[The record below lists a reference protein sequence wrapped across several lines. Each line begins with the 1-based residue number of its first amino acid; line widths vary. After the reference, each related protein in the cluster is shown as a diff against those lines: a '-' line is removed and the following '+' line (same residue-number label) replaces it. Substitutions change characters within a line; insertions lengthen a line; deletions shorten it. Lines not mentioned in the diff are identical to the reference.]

1 MEFLEI
7 LALARDLELEKS
19 HKDEWILRNFLKRKS
34 LKYLSET
41 NEPFLKEFDEIRQ
54 AYASGLER
62 LSDHISSSIGVEVN
76 SKLGDLTGE
85 QAFNF
90 IRRLEYEYSR
100 PVFDF
105 KICYPEL
112 MEEAKD
118 NKYELE
124 DYELSVALPEKYKA
138 RLREILSLY
147 EQELLNLANEFAED
161 FKNHSVKIE
170 TSEVSQ

>member
-19 HKDEWILRNFLKRKS
+19 HKDEWILRNFLKSKP

-62 LSDHISSSIGVEVN
+62 LSDHISSSIGVDVN

>member
-19 HKDEWILRNFLKRKS
+19 HKDEWILRNFLKSKP

-62 LSDHISSSIGVEVN
+62 LSDHISSSIGVDVN

-124 DYELSVALPEKYKA
+124 DYELSVVLPEKYKA

>member
-1 MEFLEI
+1 M
-7 LALARDLELEKS
+7 
-19 HKDEWILRNFLKRKS
+19 
-34 LKYLSET
+34 
-41 NEPFLKEFDEIRQ
+41 KEFDEIRQ

-62 LSDHISSSIGVEVN
+62 LSDYISSSIGVDVN

>member
-19 HKDEWILRNFLKRKS
+19 HKDEWILRNFLKSKP

>member
-19 HKDEWILRNFLKRKS
+19 HKDEWILRNFLKSKP

-62 LSDHISSSIGVEVN
+62 LSDHISSSIGVDVN

-147 EQELLNLANEFAED
+147 EQELLNLANEFSED

-170 TSEVSQ
+170 TPEVSQ

>member
-19 HKDEWILRNFLKRKS
+19 HKDEWILRNFLKSKP

-62 LSDHISSSIGVEVN
+62 LSDHISSSIGVDVN

-170 TSEVSQ
+170 TPEVSQ

>member
-1 MEFLEI
+1 MEFLET

-19 HKDEWILRNFLKRKS
+19 HTGEWILRNFLKSKP

-54 AYASGLER
+54 AYAAGLER
-62 LSDHISSSIGVEVN
+62 LSNHISSSIGVDVN

-90 IRRLEYEYSR
+90 IRRLEYEYIR

-112 MEEAKD
+112 MEEARD

-124 DYELSVALPEKYKA
+124 DYELSVALPERYKA
-138 RLREILSLY
+138 RIREILSLY
-147 EQELLNLANEFAED
+147 EQELLNLANEFVED

-170 TSEVSQ
+170 TPEVSQ

>member
-19 HKDEWILRNFLKRKS
+19 HTDEWILRNFLKRKP

-62 LSDHISSSIGVEVN
+62 LSDHISSSIGVDVN

-112 MEEAKD
+112 MDEVKD
-118 NKYELE
+118 NKYEFE

-170 TSEVSQ
+170 TPEVSQ

>member
-19 HKDEWILRNFLKRKS
+19 HRDEWILRNFLKSKP

-54 AYASGLER
+54 VYAAGLER
-62 LSDHISSSIGVEVN
+62 LSDHISSSIGVDVN

-124 DYELSVALPEKYKA
+124 DYELSVALPERYKA
-138 RLREILSLY
+138 RFREILSLY
-147 EQELLNLANEFAED
+147 EQELLNLTNEFAED

-170 TSEVSQ
+170 TPEVSQ

>member
-1 MEFLEI
+1 M
-7 LALARDLELEKS
+7 
-19 HKDEWILRNFLKRKS
+19 
-34 LKYLSET
+34 
-41 NEPFLKEFDEIRQ
+41 KEFDEIRQ
-54 AYASGLER
+54 AYAAGLER
-62 LSDHISSSIGVEVN
+62 LSNHISSSIGVDVN

-90 IRRLEYEYSR
+90 IRRLEYEYIR

-124 DYELSVALPEKYKA
+124 DYELSVALPERYKA
-138 RLREILSLY
+138 RIREILSLY
-147 EQELLNLANEFAED
+147 EQELLNLANEFVED

-170 TSEVSQ
+170 TPEVSQ

>member
-19 HKDEWILRNFLKRKS
+19 HKDEWILRNFLKSKPI
-34 LKYLSET
+34 KYLSET

-62 LSDHISSSIGVEVN
+62 LSDHISSSIGVDVN

>member
-19 HKDEWILRNFLKRKS
+19 HTDEWILRNFLKGKP

-54 AYASGLER
+54 AYAAGLER
-62 LSDHISSSIGVEVN
+62 LSHHISSSIGVDVN

-90 IRRLEYEYSR
+90 IRRLEYEYIR

-124 DYELSVALPEKYKA
+124 DYELSVALPERYKA
-138 RLREILSLY
+138 RFREILSLY

-170 TSEVSQ
+170 TPEVSQ

>member
-1 MEFLEI
+1 MEFLET

-19 HKDEWILRNFLKRKS
+19 HTDEWILRNFLKSKP

-54 AYASGLER
+54 VYAAGLER
-62 LSDHISSSIGVEVN
+62 LSNHISSSIGVDVN

-90 IRRLEYEYSR
+90 IRRLEYEYIR

-124 DYELSVALPEKYKA
+124 DYELSVALPERYKA
-138 RLREILSLY
+138 RFRKILSLY

-170 TSEVSQ
+170 TPEVSQ

>member
-19 HKDEWILRNFLKRKS
+19 HRNEWILRNFLKSKP

-54 AYASGLER
+54 AYEAGLER
-62 LSDHISSSIGVEVN
+62 LSNHISSYIGVDVN

-90 IRRLEYEYSR
+90 IRRLEYEYIR

-124 DYELSVALPEKYKA
+124 DYELSLALPERYKA
-138 RLREILSLY
+138 RFREILSLY
-147 EQELLNLANEFAED
+147 EQKLLNLANEFAED